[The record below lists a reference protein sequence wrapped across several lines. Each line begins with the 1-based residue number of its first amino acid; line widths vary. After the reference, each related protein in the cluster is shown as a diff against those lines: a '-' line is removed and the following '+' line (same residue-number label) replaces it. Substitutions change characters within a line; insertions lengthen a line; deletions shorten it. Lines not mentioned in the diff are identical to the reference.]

1 MKSYFLLLW
10 KSSLNLPELE
20 QKVGHSWAS
29 SSQNRL
35 PNKVRREWP
44 ENMVKTSQW
53 RVTQWRDLWLIGQS
67 FSVLESVFIP
77 SDDQIPAW
85 EEQTTSLPMCIG
97 QGPWDPQRPPCRHE
111 PGEQIKKSPWLSS
124 RIQTW
129 SGASFKMTSASASS
143 SFTSSGC
150 LSARFA
156 DSVGSWALDKMSISS
171 VYLDLGQATCSRLK
185 RDTSG

>member
-1 MKSYFLLLW
+1 MENYFLLLW
-10 KSSLNLPELE
+10 KSSLNLLELE

-29 SSQNRL
+29 NSQNRL

-97 QGPWDPQRPPCRHE
+97 QGPWDPRRPPCRHE

-124 RIQTW
+124 RFPE
-129 SGASFKMTSASASS
+129 SRPEAGR
-143 SFTSSGC
+143 
-150 LSARFA
+150 LSRWPRPQQAA
-156 DSVGSWALDKMSISS
+156 PSQALDAGR
-171 VYLDLGQATCSRLK
+171 LDLQTR
-185 RDTSG
+185 

>member
-1 MKSYFLLLW
+1 MENYILLLW
-10 KSSLNLPELE
+10 KSSLNLLELE

-29 SSQNRL
+29 NSQNRL

-85 EEQTTSLPMCIG
+85 EEQTTILPMCIG

-143 SFTSSGC
+143 SENAWPPAPHPVYPAVDPCCNPT
-150 LSARFA
+150 RFHYATKCPA
-156 DSVGSWALDKMSISS
+156 DSWPL
-171 VYLDLGQATCSRLK
+171 L
-185 RDTSG
+185 